1 VPTCLSRRLA
11 TSDVATG
18 THVRSDVLTRL
29 AIALNVSA
37 NVLLGLRDMADD
49 AATTPPAIDPD
60 LREHA
65 FRPPT
70 LSPRDRLQQV
80 YGMGKRQD
88 GRGPVGPWGGWP
100 LPPSRPRR
108 TLARRPGIK
117 RPRGGCC
124 RRRSAATGSPRR
136 APWAA
141 APPTAPPRIIRQVQD
156 CSPIGAQEQRAVKRG
171 PRPRLGGKACAATQD
186 TRVGT
191 ARRPMSKTPQLRG
204 ETGDGGRTVA
214 ARFDALAASC
224 PRRPGQ
230 LPLHDL
236 LRKICA
242 TTGTSW

>member
-88 GRGPVGPWGGWP
+88 GRGLWGRGEAGPC
-100 LPPSRPRR
+100 
-108 TLARRPGIK
+108 RRPG
-117 RPRGGCC
+117 RGG
-124 RRRSAATGSPRR
+124 RWHG
-136 APWAA
+136 APA
-141 APPTAPPRIIRQVQD
+141 
-156 CSPIGAQEQRAVKRG
+156 
-171 PRPRLGGKACAATQD
+171 
-186 TRVGT
+186 
-191 ARRPMSKTPQLRG
+191 
-204 ETGDGGRTVA
+204 
-214 ARFDALAASC
+214 
-224 PRRPGQ
+224 
-230 LPLHDL
+230 
-236 LRKICA
+236 
-242 TTGTSW
+242 